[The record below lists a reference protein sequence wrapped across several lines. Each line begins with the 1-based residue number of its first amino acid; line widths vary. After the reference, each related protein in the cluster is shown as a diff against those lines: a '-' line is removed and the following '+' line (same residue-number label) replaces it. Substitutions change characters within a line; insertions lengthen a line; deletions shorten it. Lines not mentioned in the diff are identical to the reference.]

1 MTKTEEFIKK
11 AKGIHGDKYNYTKVN
26 YIDCNTK
33 VCIIC
38 PEHGEFWQSPRC
50 HLRGRGCSLCSKN
63 KKLTTEEFIK
73 RSREIHGD
81 KYDYSKVNYV
91 NNHTKVCIICPEH
104 GEFWQ
109 KPMSHLNGHG
119 CVKCYTKDCADR
131 FSLTTKEFIKKAKDI
146 HGDKY
151 DYSKV
156 NYVNSYTKVCIICP
170 EHGEFWQDPHTH
182 LSGCGCKE
190 CSKEYRSIIQS
201 RGVDWFIEKARKV
214 HCDKYDYSKVKY
226 VNKDTK
232 VCIICPEHGEFWQTP
247 KSHSE
252 GYGCSICGSSHLE
265 LQVFK
270 LLKDNG
276 YTFEVEKTFDWLK
289 NINNL
294 YLDFYIPNIKIAIE
308 CQGKQHFISSDF
320 YGGEKTLNEI
330 KERDLLKRKLCDKNG
345 IKILYFTNIIL
356 DEYPYEVITDL
367 NELMKNI
374 KDNQI

>member
-1 MTKTEEFIKK
+1 MTKTEEFIEK
-11 AKGIHGDKYNYTKVN
+11 AKKVHGDKYDYSKVE
-26 YIDCNTK
+26 YINSYTK

-38 PEHGEFWQSPRC
+38 PEHGEFWQSPKC
-50 HLRGRGCSLCSKN
+50 HLIGRGCSLCSKN
-63 KKLTTEEFIK
+63 KKLTTETFIEK
-73 RSREIHGD
+73 SRKVHGD
-81 KYDYSKVNYV
+81 KYDYSKTEYV

-109 KPMSHLNGHG
+109 NPQSHMDGHG
-119 CVKCYTKDCADR
+119 CVKCYAKDCADR
-131 FSLTTKEFIKKAKDI
+131 FSSTTKEFIEKAREV

-156 NYVNSYTKVCIICP
+156 NYINSYTKVCIICP
-170 EHGEFWQDPHTH
+170 KHGEFWQEPKWH
-182 LSGCGCKE
+182 LKGGGCKE
-190 CSKEYRSIIQS
+190 CSLEHKSKTQS
-201 RGVDWFIEKARKV
+201 KGIDWFITKARDV
-214 HCDKYDYSKVKY
+214 HGDKYDYSKVNY
-226 VNKDTK
+226 INKETK
-232 VCIICPEHGEFWQTP
+232 VCIICPKHGEFWQSP
-247 KSHSE
+247 KNHLD

-270 LLKDNG
+270 LLKENG
-276 YTFEVEKTFDWLK
+276 YSFEVEKTFDWLK

>member
-109 KPMSHLNGHG
+109 KPISHLNGHG

-182 LSGCGCKE
+182 LSGYGCKE

-232 VCIICPEHGEFWQTP
+232 VCIICPKHGEFWQSP
-247 KSHSE
+247 KSHLE

-270 LLKDNG
+270 LLKENG

>member
-1 MTKTEEFIKK
+1 MTKTEEFIEK
-11 AKGIHGDKYNYTKVN
+11 AKKVHGDKYDYSKVE
-26 YIDCNTK
+26 YINSYTK

-38 PEHGEFWQSPRC
+38 PEHGEFWQSPKC
-50 HLRGRGCSLCSKN
+50 HLIGRGCSLCSKN
-63 KKLTTEEFIK
+63 KKLTTETFIEK
-73 RSREIHGD
+73 SRKVHGD
-81 KYDYSKVNYV
+81 KYDYSKTEYV

-109 KPMSHLNGHG
+109 RPQSHMDGHG
-119 CVKCYTKDCADR
+119 CVKCYAKDCADR
-131 FSLTTKEFIKKAKDI
+131 CSSTTKEFIEKAREV

-156 NYVNSYTKVCIICP
+156 NYINSYTKVCIICP
-170 EHGEFWQDPHTH
+170 KHGEFWQEPKWH
-182 LSGCGCKE
+182 LKGGGCKE
-190 CSKEYRSIIQS
+190 CSLEHKSKTQS
-201 RGVDWFIEKARKV
+201 KGIDWFITKAREV
-214 HCDKYDYSKVKY
+214 HGDKYDYSKVNY
-226 VNKDTK
+226 INKETK
-232 VCIICPEHGEFWQTP
+232 VCIICPKHGEFWQSP
-247 KSHSE
+247 KNHLD

-270 LLKDNG
+270 LLKENG
-276 YTFEVEKTFDWLK
+276 YSFEVEKTFDWLK

>member
-119 CVKCYTKDCADR
+119 CVKCYTKDCANR

-214 HCDKYDYSKVKY
+214 HCNKYDYSKVKY

-232 VCIICPEHGEFWQTP
+232 VCIICPKHGEFWQSP
-247 KSHSE
+247 KLHLE

-270 LLKDNG
+270 LLKENG

-330 KERDLLKRKLCDKNG
+330 KERDLLKRTLCDKNG

>member
-1 MTKTEEFIKK
+1 MTKTEEFIEK
-11 AKGIHGDKYNYTKVN
+11 AKKVHGDKYDYSKVE
-26 YIDCNTK
+26 YINSYTK

-38 PEHGEFWQSPRC
+38 PEHGEFWQSPKC
-50 HLRGRGCSLCSKN
+50 HLIGRGCSLCSKN
-63 KKLTTEEFIK
+63 KKLTTETFIEK
-73 RSREIHGD
+73 SRKVHGD
-81 KYDYSKVNYV
+81 KYDYSKTEYV

-109 KPMSHLNGHG
+109 RPQSHMDGHG
-119 CVKCYTKDCADR
+119 CVKCYAKDCADR
-131 FSLTTKEFIKKAKDI
+131 FSSTTKEFIEKAREV

-156 NYVNSYTKVCIICP
+156 NYINSYTKVCIICP
-170 EHGEFWQDPHTH
+170 KHGEFWQEPKWH
-182 LSGCGCKE
+182 LKGGGCKE
-190 CSKEYRSIIQS
+190 CSLEHKSKTQS
-201 RGVDWFIEKARKV
+201 KGIDWFITKAREV
-214 HCDKYDYSKVKY
+214 HGDKYDYSKVNY
-226 VNKDTK
+226 INKETK
-232 VCIICPEHGEFWQTP
+232 VCIICPKHGEFWQSP
-247 KSHSE
+247 KNHLD

-270 LLKDNG
+270 LLKENG
-276 YTFEVEKTFDWLK
+276 YSFEVEKTFDWLK